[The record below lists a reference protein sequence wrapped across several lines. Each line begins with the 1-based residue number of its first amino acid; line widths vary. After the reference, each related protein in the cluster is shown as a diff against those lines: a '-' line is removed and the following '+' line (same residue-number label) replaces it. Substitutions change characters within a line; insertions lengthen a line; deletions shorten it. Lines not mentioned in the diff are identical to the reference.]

1 MAIVRKLVDPT
12 IIIDNLVVAYI
23 PNSLELTE
31 GFGEQKLRIQ
41 TGGGGSRQQ
50 VLADDVSKKQSNVK
64 FKMEPTADNIDF
76 LRAIKSNLD
85 GHVITISAPDM
96 TRTITG
102 ALLVNDYVVKMGAE
116 GEIDL
121 EFVGNSAI

>member
-1 MAIVRKLVDPT
+1 MAIIRKLADPT

-50 VLADDVSKKQSNVK
+50 VLSDDVTKKQSNVK
-64 FKMEPTADNIDF
+64 FKMEPTADNIAF
-76 LRAIKSNLD
+76 LRAIKANLD